1 MSFAIMRRDLSRP
14 DLIRPGRIRLD
25 GPHVN
30 VTLRTTRL
38 IDADGERP
46 GVVGIDAG
54 ILRLLPPDMAS
65 PGTDDET
72 IDLGDAPLV
81 PGYVDVHVHGGG
93 GFALHTTD
101 PHEIAAFA
109 RWAPRT
115 GVTSFLIAVV
125 GVEDGLPEAQLRT
138 AAAVVAD
145 PPPGAEAIGIHLEG
159 PFMEPSR
166 RGAHPLAWLR
176 TPSPAATDAILA
188 AAGDALRLV
197 TLAPEL
203 PGAGDLIDA
212 LVARGITASAG
223 HTAADEAQTEVAF
236 ARGVTHVTHCFNAMP
251 PMLHRAPGPTGA
263 LVASPHVR
271 GELIADGVHVHE
283 AAARL
288 LARALGPD
296 RLVLITD
303 ALPAAGMGDGPF
315 LLGSQPFRVERGVA
329 RMADGAL
336 AGSTMT
342 MDAAVPRAMAWG
354 FDLAAAV
361 TMATR
366 TPARAVG
373 LDRRKGVLRDGF
385 DADLVILAPD
395 LSVAATICRGRL
407 AHVVPGWADRLAV
420 LPTTAAASAP

>member
-1 MSFAIMRRDLSRP
+1 MASPVS
-14 DLIRPGRIRLD
+14 
-25 GPHVN
+25 
-30 VTLRTTRL
+30 VTLRSSRL

-46 GVVGIDAG
+46 GAVRVDGN
-54 ILRLLPPDMAS
+54 ILRLVSLVAHTAGPD
-65 PGTDDET
+65 DVT

-81 PGYVDVHVHGGG
+81 PGFVDVHVHGGG
-93 GFALHTTD
+93 GFALHTVD
-101 PHEIAAFA
+101 PAEIAAFA

-115 GVTSFLIAVV
+115 GVTSFLVAVV
-125 GVEDGLPEAQLRT
+125 GVEDGLPVAHLRA
-138 AAAVVAD
+138 AAAVIAD
-145 PPPGAEAIGIHLEG
+145 PPPGAEAVGIHLEG

-212 LVARGITASAG
+212 LVARGITASIG
-223 HTAADEAQTEVAF
+223 HTAADQAQTEAAI
-236 ARGVTHVTHCFNAMP
+236 ARGISHATHCFNAMP
-251 PMLHRAPGPTGA
+251 PMLHRAPGPIGA
-263 LVASPHVR
+263 VVATTHVR

-296 RLVLITD
+296 RVVLITD

-315 LLGSQPFRVERGVA
+315 LLGTQPFRVEGGVA
-329 RMADGAL
+329 RMPDGAL

-342 MDAAVPRAMAWG
+342 MDAAIPRAMAWG

-373 LDRRKGVLRDGF
+373 LDGRKGALMDGH
-385 DADLVILAPD
+385 DADLVVLAPD

-407 AHVVPGWADRLAV
+407 AHVVPAWADRLAA
-420 LPTTAAASAP
+420 LPALDVARDT